1 MTQRLAIALSVTL
14 GLFAQS
20 ALADLE
26 EKLIKLDRE
35 WGEAT
40 KPEQLE
46 ALLTEDFILL
56 TEDGTSSR
64 KQLMDELTKAP
75 PGEPYVAGGYKIN
88 KVNDKVVIMVHTS
101 GTGDKAHSSMH
112 VWRVRN
118 GNWKVA
124 ASAAVAADD

>member
-1 MTQRLAIALSVTL
+1 MTHRTAVALSL
-14 GLFAQS
+14 ALSLFAHS

-26 EKLIKLDRE
+26 EKLIKLDRQ

-56 TEDGTSSR
+56 TDKGTQGR
-64 KQLMDELTKAP
+64 KELMDEIAKSSSA
-75 PGEPYVAGGYKIN
+75 EPYVAGGYTIR

-101 GTGDKAHSSMH
+101 GTGDDAHSSMH
-112 VWRVRN
+112 VWRNRN

-124 ASAAVAADD
+124 ASASIEADD